1 MRGMSKGLVTQ
12 MFTDCGPTNHGL
24 LTFLAHRRM
33 EMEARRKLEEEEQL
47 KREEEERK
55 RREKEEA
62 DRQLQVGRQI
72 DSHQW
77 EDRQTVKHT
86 DRQTCLRAG
95 SHKNSES
102 VKHLV
107 NY

>member
-1 MRGMSKGLVTQ
+1 
-12 MFTDCGPTNHGL
+12 
-24 LTFLAHRRM
+24 
-33 EMEARRKLEEEEQL
+33 MEARRKLEEEEQL

-72 DSHQW
+72 ESRQW

-95 SHKNSES
+95 SHK
-102 VKHLV
+102 KHRVSKTPSKLLTW
-107 NY
+107 N